1 MKIFYSSY
9 KLILVLAVSTGVA
22 IGCSETNQTNTE
34 TVEEA
39 NLTIPKKGDVSLP
52 TSDADFKKMIKAGQD
67 RKYKY
72 SVEDFFSNPE
82 QTRYRI
88 SPDGAY
94 YSYMS
99 PYENRMNVF
108 VQKIG
113 EKEAKRITSET
124 KRDIAGYFWANNN
137 RILYIKD
144 KGGNEN
150 YSLYGVD
157 IDGDNFTD
165 LSPYDSVRI
174 QMIDALED
182 IEDEIIIGMNKENQ
196 ALFEPYNLDINSG
209 EIKKLAENKD
219 MANPISG
226 WLTDH
231 EGNIRIAMQVVDGI
245 NARILYR
252 ENAESTFAEVITTNF
267 KETFEPLFFEFD
279 NSPVVYATSNLGR
292 DKQAIVRF
300 NLETKQEEVLFEH
313 DLVDVSTLV
322 HSRYGGKK
330 LTYANYTS
338 DKVYRH
344 YFDEETKLM
353 FEDLESKLPGYE
365 IAVANSNKKED
376 KFLIR
381 TYSDKSRGAYYFY
394 DKNEKSLE
402 KLVEVS
408 PNINEADMA
417 DQKPI
422 IYKSRDG
429 LTIHGY
435 LTLPKGVEAKN
446 LPIVVNPHGGPWAR
460 DNWGFNPEIQLMAN
474 RGYGVLQMN
483 FRGSTGYGKEFWQAS
498 FKEWGKKMQ
507 NDITDGVNWL
517 IEQGIAD
524 PERIAIYG
532 GSYGGYATLAG
543 VTYTPELYACAVDYV
558 GVSNLHTFMK
568 TIPPYWKPYLEMM
581 YEMVG
586 NPETEAEMMTAASP
600 VNFVDNIQCPL
611 FVAQGANDPRVN
623 IDEADQIVK
632 ALRDRGIE
640 VPYMVKYNEGHGFGN
655 EENRFEFYNSM
666 MGFFAEHLK
675 MKKVEHKFK

>member
-1 MKIFYSSY
+1 MF
-9 KLILVLAVSTGVA
+9 VLAISAASAVS
-22 IGCSETNQTNTE
+22 CSETNQTETE
-34 TVEEA
+34 NVEQA

-52 TSDADFKKMIKAGQD
+52 TSNADFKKLIKAGQGQ
-67 RKYKY
+67 KYKY
-72 SVEDFFSNPE
+72 SVEDFFKNPE

-88 SPDGAY
+88 SPNGDY

-99 PYENRMNVF
+99 PYENRMNVYI
-108 VQKIG
+108 QKIG
-113 EKEAKRITSET
+113 DTEAKRITDET
-124 KRDIAGYFWANNN
+124 ERDISGYFWANNN

-150 YSLYGVD
+150 FSLYGVD
-157 IDGDNFTD
+157 IDGGNFTD

-174 QMIDALED
+174 QMIDPLED
-182 IEDEIIIGMNKENQ
+182 IDDEIIIGMNKDNQ
-196 ALFEPYNLDINSG
+196 SLFEPYNLNINSG
-209 EIKKLAENKD
+209 EIKKLAENKN
-219 MANPISG
+219 MQNPISG

-252 ENAESTFAEVITTNF
+252 DDAMSEFSEIITTNF
-267 KETFEPLFFEFD
+267 KETFNPLFFEFD
-279 NSPVVYATSNLGR
+279 NSPVVYASSNIGR
-292 DKQAIVRF
+292 DKEAIVRF
-300 NLETKQEEVLFEH
+300 DLKTKQEEVLFEH
-313 DLVDVSTLV
+313 NLVDVNELR
-322 HSRYGGKK
+322 HSRHGGKK

-344 YFDEETKLM
+344 YFDENTKLM

-365 IAVANSNKKED
+365 IALVNSNKEENKY
-376 KFLIR
+376 LVR

-394 DKNEKSLE
+394 DKSSKNLK

-408 PNINEADMA
+408 PNINETDMA

-422 IYKSRDG
+422 SYQSRDG

-446 LPIVVNPHGGPWAR
+446 LPIVINPHGGPWAR

-517 IEQGIAD
+517 IDQGIAD
-524 PERIAIYG
+524 ADRIAIYG

-586 NPETEAEMMTAASP
+586 NPETENQLMIDASP

-623 IDEADQIVK
+623 IDESDQIVQ
-632 ALRDRGIE
+632 ALRDKGIN
-640 VPYMVKYNEGHGFGN
+640 VPYMVKYDEGHGFHN
-655 EENRFEFYNSM
+655 EENRFEFYNTM
-666 MGFFAEHLK
+666 MGFFVENLK
-675 MKKVEHKFK
+675 KKKVEQKFK